1 MVRTKT
7 KPRTHTGG
15 KAPPEPWKAR
25 VPVPNNVI
33 FSDHTG
39 KPALMSWT
47 SYEEGNNLP
56 PLSSWVFYMVHPDV
70 TPDFDGVKFQ
80 QELDDGEN
88 MHRDSNFRFE
98 FFFLP
103 DATVEECHAHYL
115 GEMKARGT
123 IWRQIRK
130 LKKIMVPRR
139 EQMKKEI
146 RELEGRE
153 WDEELDWTEK
163 AYEDETDDDEDAG
176 EQLPGLVWPKYETEY
191 ELHSVGY
198 RGWFFIY
205 PDADL
210 SLKGEAGLNRDIY
223 LVQFDPVPLIE
234 GETYIFKPTD
244 HPLHAEKMKARVP
257 GYDGGIW
264 GWIYNRM
271 KSVWEQEADQATDDA
286 VELGWKSW

>member
-1 MVRTKT
+1 
-7 KPRTHTGG
+7 
-15 KAPPEPWKAR
+15 
-25 VPVPNNVI
+25 
-33 FSDHTG
+33 
-39 KPALMSWT
+39 MSW
-47 SYEEGNNLP
+47 EGYDDAENNLP
-56 PLSSWVFYMVHPDV
+56 PLASWVFYMVHPDV

-80 QELDDGEN
+80 QELDDGHA
-88 MHRDSNFRFE
+88 MHRGSNFRFE

-103 DATVEECHAHYL
+103 GATVEECQAHYL

-130 LKKIMVPRR
+130 VKKIMVPRR
-139 EQMKKEI
+139 EQMKKER

-153 WDEELDWTEK
+153 WDEELDWAED
-163 AYEDETDDDEDAG
+163 AYEDETDEDEDAG
-176 EQLPGLVWPKYETEY
+176 EQLPGLVWPKYENER
-191 ELHSVGY
+191 ELDRIGY

-223 LVQFDPVPLIE
+223 LVRFDPVPLIE
-234 GETYIFKPTD
+234 GETYTFKPTD
-244 HPLHAEKMKARVP
+244 HPLHAEKMKARVA

-264 GWIYNRM
+264 GWIYYMM

-286 VELGWKSW
+286 IELGWKSW